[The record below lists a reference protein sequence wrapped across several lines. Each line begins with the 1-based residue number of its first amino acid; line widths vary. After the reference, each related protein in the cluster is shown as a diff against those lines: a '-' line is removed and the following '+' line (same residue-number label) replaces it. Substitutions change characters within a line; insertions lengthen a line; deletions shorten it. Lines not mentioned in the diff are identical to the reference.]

1 MEATRQETRN
11 PSILIQFDPATWTP
25 TTIFYNGATDTETAK
40 LREIADMMVK
50 GLPDQGAAPLKEM
63 EP

>member
-1 MEATRQETRN
+1 MSEQPSITIMFDPETRI
-11 PSILIQFDPATWTP
+11 PKTFLI
-25 TTIFYNGATDTETAK
+25 NGGTDTATAK